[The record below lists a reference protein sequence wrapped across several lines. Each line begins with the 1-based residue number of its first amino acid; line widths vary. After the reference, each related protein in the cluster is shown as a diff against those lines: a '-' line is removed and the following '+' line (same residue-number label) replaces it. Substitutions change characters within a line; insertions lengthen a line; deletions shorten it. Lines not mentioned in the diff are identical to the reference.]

1 MTEKPVKNSEYRSF
15 IQDVKQRIQAA
26 QIKAAI
32 SVNQA
37 LLHLYWDLAEQIV
50 LKQQATSWGDRFL
63 EELSR
68 DLKAEFP
75 EMKGFSVR
83 NLKYMRQWFK
93 FWSAVSPIGQQA
105 VAQIPRGHNLFIIC
119 QKH

>member
-1 MTEKPVKNSEYRSF
+1 MSEKLVKNNEYRSF
-15 IQDVKQRIQAA
+15 IQEVKLRIQSA

-37 LLHLYWDLAEQIV
+37 LLQLYWDLAEQIV

-68 DLKAEFP
+68 DP
-75 EMKGFSVR
+75 D
-83 NLKYMRQWFK
+83 
-93 FWSAVSPIGQQA
+93 
-105 VAQIPRGHNLFIIC
+105 
-119 QKH
+119 